1 MATHQGP
8 APQHPAKDVLQFTG
22 RQWLT
27 IVFLGSIGI
36 ATYWAIVY
44 GVYRFAA
51 ASFG

>member
-8 APQHPAKDVLQFTG
+8 APQAPTKDVLRFTG

-44 GVYRFAA
+44 AVYRFAA